1 MTAQHVAMALTM
13 FDLALGRPSEADAAN
28 EALRQRIWFQAV
40 AHVPVSIFRAACDR
54 AVRECQFYPKPA
66 EILEFARAPLVDL
79 RRKAFPHAGRYSAA
93 DEELP
98 GAPTP
103 ESIARVSKMVGDY
116 LARARLNEKTAASEP
131 VPASSAGP
139 SPGLVDSCASRRAR
153 GAYTCSADCHK
164 AACELKAV

>member
-1 MTAQHVAMALTM
+1 MTM
-13 FDLALGRPSEADAAN
+13 FDVTYMPRADDAEIDLAARNKIWLAACGH
-28 EALRQRIWFQAV
+28 L
-40 AHVPVSIFRAACDR
+40 PVSIFRPACER
-54 AVRECQFYPKPA
+54 AIRECKFYPKPA

-103 ESIARVSKMVGDY
+103 ESIERVSKMVGDY

-139 SPGLVDSCASRRAR
+139 SPELVDSCASRRAR